1 MAANIVQKAKDY
13 IASLTGGSGDD
24 KARTGKVN
32 FSILISFLLRA
43 VSIASAFATIS
54 FSIKL
59 LDTDK
64 YGIWLAISSTV
75 GWISILDIGLANGL
89 RNKVAEYL
97 AVGDFKSAKTD
108 VSSAYAIM
116 LLIMVPV
123 MLIFCAIAPFV
134 NWNSV
139 FNTRL
144 DEHELLLTLIV
155 VFIGLGLQFILK
167 SIASVL
173 QGDQKVYKA
182 NEIALVCNVSPLIPI
197 IFAAQLLKGSIL
209 FLAMAQTLLPVLV
222 MLIYSI
228 VLYSRNYRQISP
240 SLKSVN
246 LKKSRSLFSLSFA
259 FFIVQVA
266 RVFLISTTEIIIT
279 REFGGHEV
287 TLYNL
292 LFKYYSVTNI
302 VINIILA
309 TYWNAFTN
317 AFALNDFNWIHASIK
332 KLVKISFAFLGVIAL
347 QFLLIKPV
355 FNIWVGNA
363 LDIPL
368 SLSLCM
374 AVSFSISLFTD
385 MYVIVLNGTGKVKM
399 QSLVTIITAILH
411 IPVVLFMIRYL
422 GWGVDS
428 IVYATIIWVT
438 IQGIMWKREIGIILR
453 EGELRAARAASTG

>member
-1 MAANIVQKAKDY
+1 MATNIIQKAKDY
-13 IASLTGGSGDD
+13 IASLTGGGD

-32 FSILISFLLRA
+32 FNIIISFILRA
-43 VSIASAFATIS
+43 ISVGAAFATIS

-97 AVGDFKSAKTD
+97 AVGDYKSAKTD

-116 LLIMVPV
+116 LLIMLPV
-123 MLIFCAIAPFV
+123 MLIFCAVAPFI

-139 FNTRL
+139 FNTKLNER
-144 DEHELLLTLIV
+144 ELLLTLIV

-197 IFAAQLLKGSIL
+197 IFAAQFLKGSIL

-228 VLYSRNYRQISP
+228 VLYSRNYQQISP

-246 LKKSRSLFSLSFA
+246 LKKSKSLFSLSFA

-266 RVFLISTTEIIIT
+266 RIFLISSTEIIIT
-279 REFGGHEV
+279 REFGGHDV
-287 TLYNL
+287 TTYNL

-302 VINIILA
+302 VINIIMG

-317 AFALNDFNWIHASIK
+317 AFALNDFNWIRTSIK
-332 KLVKISFAFLGVIAL
+332 KLEKISLVFFGIIVL
-347 QFLLIKPV
+347 QALLINPV
-355 FNIWVGNA
+355 FHIWVGDA
-363 LDIPL
+363 VIVPM
-368 SLSLCM
+368 SLSICM
-374 AVSFSISLFTD
+374 AASYSISLFTD
-385 MYVIVLNGTGKVKM
+385 VYVIVLNGTGKVKM
-399 QSLVTIITAILH
+399 QSIVTIITAMLH
-411 IPVVLFMIRYL
+411 IPVVFIMIRYFDL
-422 GWGVDS
+422 GVNS
-428 IVYATIIWVT
+428 IVYATILWVA
-438 IQGIMWKREIGIILR
+438 IQGVVWKREIEVILR
-453 EGELRAARAASTG
+453 NGELNADRAASTG